1 MSERA
6 ALDAEAPTGA
16 QSIER
21 AFSVLRAVAGYG
33 RRGARLA
40 DVVADMGIPKPTVR
54 RMLAAMIRE
63 GAIEQD
69 PGSRLYFLGVDIY
82 AFGLAAADRHGI
94 HNMAVPSLVQLA
106 EFSEDT
112 VFLSVRSGNN
122 SICLHCEEGTFPIPC
137 HALAVGRRYP
147 LGVGAGSLALLA
159 AMPDDEVD
167 LVLQANAAIYA
178 ERYSM
183 HTESALRGVVERTRK
198 TGYALIEG
206 WVVPEGWGV
215 GVMVPDD
222 EGATR
227 GSSEHCRHR
236 SAGWDPDRQQELVRA
251 MYTERDRISEALR
264 RAQSVGRH
272 ERERRAG
279 KELGNPVARPARVT
293 VNGRSTWPNA

>member
-1 MSERA
+1 MDEIKDGLMFQRA

-21 AFSVLRAVAGYG
+21 AFGVLRAVAGYG

-69 PGSRLYFLGVDIY
+69 PGSRLYFLGVDVY
-82 AFGLAAADRHGI
+82 AFGLVAADRHGI
-94 HNMAVPSLVQLA
+94 RNMAIPSLVQLA

-112 VFLSVRSGNN
+112 VFLSAPSGNDA
-122 SICLHCEEGTFPIPC
+122 ICLHCEEGAFPIPC

-159 AMPDDEVD
+159 AMPDDEID
-167 LVLQANAAIYA
+167 LILRANAAICV
-178 ERYSM
+178 ERYPM
-183 HTESALRGVVERTRK
+183 HTESALRGAVERTRR

-215 GVMVPDD
+215 GVVISDGGGRPVAALSIAAIVSRM
-222 EGATR
+222 G
-227 GSSEHCRHR
+227 
-236 SAGWDPDRQQELVRA
+236 PDRQQELVRA
-251 MYTERDRISEALR
+251 MYTERDRIFRSDTT
-264 RAQSVGRH
+264 RAEPGPPGA
-272 ERERRAG
+272 RAASRQG
-279 KELGNPVARPARVT
+279 ARQPCYT
-293 VNGRSTWPNA
+293 PG